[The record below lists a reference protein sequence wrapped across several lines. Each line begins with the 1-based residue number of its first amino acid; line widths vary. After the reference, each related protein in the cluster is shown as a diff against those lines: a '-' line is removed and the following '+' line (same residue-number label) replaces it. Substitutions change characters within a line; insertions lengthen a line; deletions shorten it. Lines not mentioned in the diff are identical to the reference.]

1 MNPEELQPII
11 NYLDALNNEN
21 DVSKKFKEKT
31 KKIITILTSDTPLA
45 VEKALLELEELNSL
59 EVSPYHRTQLWDVI
73 SMLES
78 IKK

>member
-1 MNPEELQPII
+1 MNPELQEVVE
-11 NYLDALNNEN
+11 YLRALKEEQ

-31 KKIITILTSDTPLA
+31 EHVITILISGAQLS

-59 EVSPYHRTQLWDVI
+59 NLSPYHRTQVWDAI